1 MEEREFYQILVQRYL
16 NKQLNDEELEVF
28 IELSRSGKLDAELN
42 AVMDL
47 EINNMMDRN
56 LMHPRTRKLWYKFA
70 AAASI
75 LLVASA
81 SFFFFFNQKNG
92 TLASHDIDPGR
103 YKALLTLADG
113 RQIALTDAA
122 NGKLAVQNGIQI
134 TKAADGQLI
143 YQVKDPGQK
152 INEAPL
158 FNHISTPKGGQYQ
171 INLPDGTRVW
181 LNAASSLKFP
191 ASFNNL
197 KERRVELTGEAYFE
211 VAKNKSLPFLVSTH
225 QQKVEVLGT
234 HFNINS
240 YDNELTVKT
249 TLLEGSVMVSTLN
262 NLVKKVL
269 KPGEQSVL
277 HSGQMMVNAVD
288 TESETAWKDGDF
300 NFEDTDIQSIMRKL
314 ERWYDLEVIYEGNI
328 PKTTFGGKISIHRP
342 LSKALKLLESTG
354 DVHFKVEG
362 RRIIVTQ

>member
-1 MEEREFYQILVQRYL
+1 MEEKDFYQTLVQRYL
-16 NKQLNDEELEVF
+16 NKQLSGEELEVF
-28 IELSRSGKLDAELN
+28 IELTRSGKLDAQFD
-42 AVMDL
+42 AVMDF
-47 EINNMMDRN
+47 EINNMMN
-56 LMHPRTRKLWYKFA
+56 VQPKQPITRKLWYKFA
-70 AAASI
+70 VAASV
-75 LLVASA
+75 LLVVATSI
-81 SFFFFFNQKNG
+81 FFLFNQKNG
-92 TLASHDIDPGR
+92 VLVQQDIDPGS
-103 YKALLTLADG
+103 YKAVLTLADG

-143 YQVKDPGQK
+143 YEVKDSGQK
-152 INEAPL
+152 INDTPL

-191 ASFNNL
+191 ASFTNL

-211 VAKNKSLPFLVSTH
+211 VAKNKNLPFLVSTH
-225 QQKVEVLGT
+225 KQKVEVLGT

-240 YDNELTVKT
+240 YDNELAVKT
-249 TLLEGSVMVSTLN
+249 TLLEGSIMVSTLN
-262 NLVKKVL
+262 NTVKKLL
-269 KPGEQSVL
+269 KPGEQSIL
-277 HSGQMMVNAVD
+277 QSGQIEVNAVD
-288 TESETAWKDGDF
+288 TESEIAWKDGNF

-328 PKTTFGGKISIHRP
+328 PKTTFGGKISVHRP

-362 RRIIVTQ
+362 RRITVMQ